1 MASDKTNEPTNTY
14 NKFEIGHR
22 FMLSITLWLRFLLV
36 CWAKLWNYLI
46 KMGFKMFKKFA
57 IAMAV
62 IGAIISLVLTN
73 NAPES
78 VYRLFPGY
86 FDCLLYT
93 SDAADE

>member
-1 MASDKTNEPTNTY
+1 
-14 NKFEIGHR
+14 
-22 FMLSITLWLRFLLV
+22 
-36 CWAKLWNYLI
+36 
-46 KMGFKMFKKFA
+46 MFKKFA

-86 FDCLLYT
+86 FEDPNLAWEN
-93 SDAADE
+93 SP